1 MNPITVDN
9 TAIRKKV
16 QNLLEQGTFKYK
28 KGANIEEKEEGL
40 QIQVQGL
47 QLLKTW
53 IDSKEPKKNII
64 IVLNFI

>member
-53 IDSKEPKKNII
+53 IDSN
-64 IVLNFI
+64 